1 MLVVTKTETGFSVTS
16 DLLQQFEEGDVFT
29 LTIQQNCCTESETF
43 QITEF
48 DESIDV
54 DSAFIDVEGV
64 YTFNLRLTKEAGDY
78 YFQEICYFNEV
89 DLACRV
95 GQFIIDNCKSDVH
108 FDYFMLINMQNCAC
122 DCNNMCTLYK
132 RILSKLKE
140 EFCCDKTTQKPC
152 TSC

>member
-64 YTFNLRLTKEAGDY
+64 YTFTLLLTRPDNNYVSQK
-78 YFQEICYFNEV
+78 ICYFNEI

-95 GQFIIDNCKSDVH
+95 GEFIIENCKSDVH

-122 DCNNMCTLYK
+122 DCDNMCTLYK
-132 RILSKLKE
+132 RILSKIKE
-140 EFCCDKTTQKPC
+140 EFCCDSMTQKPC